1 MKTTVALTTLCI
13 LTTVGLNHSA
23 AGAPTEIIDRDSPFN
38 GGLKVP
44 ATPGGIDPADTH
56 PGLNL
61 IPWPKALE
69 VKPGQ
74 MPLTAASRIVSANPS
89 IKPLADILAGEIQLL
104 TGLQL
109 TVTDG
114 PARAADIIL
123 KVEQSI
129 KADEPILA
137 ARPPDLV
144 RTTDGAHTINIDQ
157 QAVVAGFDYRALA
170 EGTATLLQA
179 IGQANGKVTLPKLVI
194 KDWPHADYCGLMVD
208 VGRQSN
214 PATELKKMVEACR
227 MYKVR
232 YLQLHLTD
240 DQGWCFPSTKY
251 PQLGSKP
258 QGPTL
263 YKMDELKDLVAYADA
278 RGIAIVPELEMPG
291 HSGSALSCL
300 PEIFDAINP
309 ETKEPINLGCM
320 NMANE
325 EIYPALDTIIGEMCD
340 VFKSTPYF
348 HIGTDEASMGR
359 LPLHSGYKAFMA
371 KHNLKNDGELGNY
384 FIAQVNEMIK
394 KRGKKT
400 IKWEGMGVGASKD
413 IIVMPWILRS
423 NQARVFLDQGITTI
437 TAPWDLEM
445 PWTQW
450 SMYECNNSKIKKGE
464 SVLGATAIA
473 WEMAAPG
480 NLHRA
485 RAVAGRQER
494 TWGPDNT
501 VTEAGFLARFQAL
514 DAAVGRLI
522 GQPPR
527 RTLEA
532 TFAAT
537 AGTRDLLLPEFT
549 LDGDPA
555 TFYQSAPNPKAG
567 DTFTITLAKAALV
580 ATVEVL
586 TGSNGKGMA
595 DAAELQVSSDGA
607 KYVTVAKLSAGTAKA
622 VLSDN
627 KVTSIRLLCPSSQN
641 EPVTIREIKL
651 QLMVEVSGMIESPG
665 TILSGDTIGV
675 IQADTTI
682 KGANASCL
690 SPLINK
696 GFNLAFDCTGRGG
709 SYSGP
714 ISGTGTVIISQ
725 GDPTGSPSNKQFVL
739 EGNEPNTL
747 KGAWQI
753 KSGNLALGKAPGV
766 DALGGTITVG
776 GGSINDSMSWNNSDQ
791 VNDAATVELLDSS
804 NGGAALRLNGCTEK
818 FLGLKMA
825 PNTKIF
831 TDGEKQGGVLTVG
844 TLVVAGKTAPKG
856 IYTSALPWISGA
868 GFVIVGDVKRVNT
881 AGVIDN
887 PNTAIGTGNLAVLTA
902 ETTFGPATGDCAIPV
917 MTGESALT
925 FAAPA
930 DKPMIYSGFVS
941 GNGSVTYTTA
951 RNERVAARPTM
962 EITGASSNTYR
973 GTTTLS
979 SGVLKLNKPSGAVAL
994 PGALLVGGNAPTNA
1008 GDTVLLAADGQFGP
1022 AAVLTLNGKTQ
1033 PCFLDLGGHK
1043 TSLARMVIDGQ
1054 ARIRTGS
1061 GGQLTVK
1068 QIIVDGKKIAAG
1080 THKAPQPW
1088 LEGGGSVTIDPRID
1102 VKGEYVVP
1110 NKEIG
1115 AGNTANMTGDTL
1127 FGWQTGACDIDMA
1140 TNGHKITLDSGAGN
1154 ALNYSGT
1161 ISGTGDVALLM
1172 APSSSHLRDTSLFL
1186 TGTRPN
1192 TTSGKFHIR
1201 QGRIQMEKPD
1211 GVDAISGDVAVG
1223 GQGFN
1228 DCLSWL
1234 NSNQIKDSST
1244 ITLLNAG
1251 NSGGAYLN
1259 LNGCNETVAALVM
1272 ATNTMVKTDS
1282 PEGKSGVLT
1291 IKALTVNNV
1300 KKPAGTYTA
1309 ATEKWLE
1316 GKGKIVVVP

>member
-23 AGAPTEIIDRDSPFN
+23 AGAPAEIIDRDSPFN

-114 PARAADIIL
+114 PARAGDIVL

-214 PATELKKMVEACR
+214 PATELKKMIEACR

-371 KHNLKNDGELGNY
+371 KHNLKDDGELGNY

-400 IKWEGMGVGASKD
+400 IKWEGMGAGASKD

-423 NQARVFLDQGITTI
+423 NAARVFLDQGITTI

-522 GQPPR
+522 GQPPQP
-527 RTLEA
+527 TTDAAFTA
-532 TFAAT
+532 TT
-537 AGTRDLLLPEFT
+537 GIRDLLQPVFVF
-549 LDGDPA
+549 DSNDA
-555 TFYQSAPNPKAG
+555 TFYQSATPPKAG
-567 DTFTITLAKAALV
+567 DTFTAALTKPALV
-580 ATVEVL
+580 HSIAIL
-586 TGSNGKGMA
+586 TGSNGKGLM
-595 DAAELQVSSDGA
+595 DGAELQISADGSTF
-607 KYVTVAKLSAGTAKA
+607 VTVAKLAGGAA
-622 VLSDN
+622 EVVLKEHSV
-627 KVTSIRLLCPSSQN
+627 KSVRLLCASPQR
-641 EPVTIREIKL
+641 EPMVIREIKL
-651 QLMVEVSGMIESPG
+651 QLMV
-665 TILSGDTIGV
+665 
-675 IQADTTI
+675 
-682 KGANASCL
+682 
-690 SPLINK
+690 
-696 GFNLAFDCTGRGG
+696 NLAGSVANPGKLIGPGNVGVLTGDASFQGSNESCVNSIMNQGFTLTFAGEGG
-709 SYSGP
+709 KASAYNGP
-714 ISGTGTVIISQ
+714 IGGTGTVQVSQ
-725 GDPTGSPSNKQFVL
+725 GEADGKARDSALVL
-739 EGNEPNTL
+739 GGKEPNTM
-747 KGAWQI
+747 KGAWRV
-753 KSGNLALGKAPGV
+753 KAGRLALAKDPGI
-766 DALGGTITVG
+766 DAVAGSIVVG
-776 GGSINDSMSWNNSDQ
+776 GQGDNDCLYWTNSDQ
-791 VNDAATVELLDSS
+791 VNDTASVELLDSPK
-804 NGGAALRLNGCTEK
+804 GGAILNLNGCNDK
-818 FLGLKMA
+818 FASLKMA
-825 PNTKIF
+825 AHTKIV
-831 TDGEKQGGVLTVG
+831 TDAEKTGGVLTVG
-844 TLVVAGKTAPKG
+844 ALSIEGKNAPRG
-856 IYTSALPWISGA
+856 VYTSAASWIAGT
-868 GFVIVGDVKRVNT
+868 GFVIVGDVKCVDV
-881 AGVIDN
+881 AGVIAN
-887 PNTAIGTGNLAVLTA
+887 ANTTIGPGNIAVLTA
-902 ETTFGPATGDCAIPV
+902 NTTFGPATGNCGINVRLGEFALTISASGDKPLVYSGLI
-917 MTGESALT
+917 TGNGGVT
-925 FAAPA
+925 FAAA
-930 DKPMIYSGFVS
+930 DGQSATGHAF
-941 GNGSVTYTTA
+941 
-951 RNERVAARPTM
+951 
-962 EITGASSNTYR
+962 EIA
-973 GTTTLS
+973 GTTPNFQKGSTVLAC
-979 SGVLKLNKPSGAVAL
+979 GVLKLNKPTGMTAI
-994 PGALLVGGNAPTNA
+994 PGNLQVGGNA

-1115 AGNTANMTGDTL
+1115 AGNTANMTGDTQ

-1201 QGRIQMEKPD
+1201 QGRIQMEKPG

-1272 ATNTMVKTDS
+1272 ATNTMVKTDG

-1291 IKALTVNNV
+1291 IKALTVNDV
-1300 KKPAGTYTA
+1300 KKPVGTYTA
-1309 ATEKWLE
+1309 ANEKWLE
-1316 GKGKIVVVP
+1316 GKGKVVVVP